1 MAATTHRWTGSVDG
15 DWENVG
21 NWDTAALPGSGGAG
35 LDTAIVPKDIAQALT
50 TNLDRQG
57 DDGAQGLH
65 LALLHVEEGAPAI
78 GASGSE
84 LKLTADKITLRG
96 DLDGSFYFEN
106 ATGAAGNATSRMII
120 DSLSNDIVITGDG
133 TASFEQMEI
142 VRGGV
147 TLAVQDGTTGYAI
160 NRLYIAYAS
169 NPLFDVNVNIT
180 TVTDELT
187 FMHIGGGT
195 VVTNASENDHVVV
208 SAGDVTFGE
217 SADWKVGTN
226 ELAQTG
232 GLITYNIPT
241 GGTDL
246 LTAILQGGTFD
257 TTQTSGEKSI
267 ALMNVFPGAV
277 LIDDDDLVT
286 WIKRFV
292 GVP

>member
-15 DWENVG
+15 DWENAG
-21 NWDTAALPGSGGAG
+21 NWTNGVPGSGGAG
-35 LDTAIVPKDIAQALT
+35 LDTAIIPAGISQALT

-57 DDGAQGLH
+57 DDGGQGLH

-84 LKLTADKITLRG
+84 LKLTADKIKVFSG
-96 DLDGSFYFEN
+96 LDGSFYFEN
-106 ATGAAGNATSRMII
+106 ATGAAGNETARMII

-133 TASFEQMEI
+133 AADFQQMEI

-147 TLAVQDGTTGYAI
+147 TLAVQDGNSGYAI
-160 NRLYIAYAS
+160 NRLYIAYAT

-180 TVTDELT
+180 TVTDEIT
-187 FMHIGGGT
+187 FLHIGGGT
-195 VVTNASENDHVVV
+195 VVTNASENNVVV
-208 SAGDVTFGE
+208 MSAGDLTFGE
-217 SADWKVGTN
+217 SADWKAATN
-226 ELAQTG
+226 QFFQTG
-232 GLITYNIPT
+232 GLTAYNIPT

-246 LTAILQGGTFD
+246 LQAIIQGGTFD

-267 ALMNVFPGAV
+267 TLINVFLGGN

-286 WIKRFV
+286 WAKRFV